1 MFIVHNLQNLYHKD
15 DVNDYIENTLKKL
28 YNIELK
34 ENRMY
39 DPNNE
44 ISGFD
49 KYYLEKDN
57 NNIIHLL
64 FINDYCDY
72 SDYFNKNTIWY
83 LTQAISQEACRQTF
97 EILENSKEFLLEI
110 SEQIMENKLKE
121 EDIEIITD
129 KETVTDKLMIK
140 NHNEIQLKK
149 FIVDEMGITKN
160 YGNTAKYS
168 YYIDIE
174 KSKFI
179 VNIEL
184 PGGGSIDPPITNVI
198 QGNYSFRFEGEQNGE
213 LSPKYKE
220 SESDEKEKQKYEE
233 LSQEKLDKILL
244 SKNLRKRH
252 PIHINFKISNQ
263 VFQLKYDSEK
273 EPEYTTETSGNGIIF
288 FIFDIIL
295 VNKSIE
301 KKNKKKIQ
309 I

>member
-1 MFIVHNLQNLYHKD
+1 
-15 DVNDYIENTLKKL
+15 
-28 YNIELK
+28 
-34 ENRMY
+34 
-39 DPNNE
+39 
-44 ISGFD
+44 
-49 KYYLEKDN
+49 
-57 NNIIHLL
+57 
-64 FINDYCDY
+64 
-72 SDYFNKNTIWY
+72 

-121 EDIEIITD
+121 EDVEIVAD
-129 KETVTDKLMIK
+129 KEIETDKLMIK

-160 YGNTAKYS
+160 DGNTAKYS
-168 YYIDIE
+168 HYIDIE
-174 KSKFI
+174 KSKFV
-179 VNIEL
+179 VNIE
-184 PGGGSIDPPITNVI
+184 PPITNVI
-198 QGNYSFRFEGEQNGE
+198 QEYYSFRFEGEQNGE
-213 LSPKYKE
+213 LSPKYKDPE
-220 SESDEKEKQKYEE
+220 SVVKEKQKYEE
-233 LSQEKLDKILL
+233 LSQEKLNKILL

-295 VNKSIE
+295 VNKSME